1 MFRQKKLAVSVSIPR
16 AALEAIFDECDR
28 YNADETGGRL
38 LGTYRGKGAQYDV
51 RVSGVIGPGPNARR
65 SSTSFFQDGE
75 YQEQVFRAIEARHPD
90 IEHLGNWHTHH
101 VNGYPTLSGGDI
113 TTYRNIV
120 NHRNHNTDF
129 FYALLV
135 VQKNEGRGPR
145 YDVKHFF
152 FRRGDDVVYEVADRD
167 IEIIDAPLLLTGH
180 AEPDG
185 YGQRR
190 AAPEG
195 SGHRGPAAGQDPM
208 ANPERTKDKEFFA
221 DFYPGLKALFSEKIG
236 APYWKG
242 PLTLVDGST
251 IDIVAVE
258 GAGSDARDY
267 TILTSPDDKTCAD
280 TVATYKGRTFPAAR
294 HAVLNLERD
303 LNQALYRK
311 RK

>member
-1 MFRQKKLAVSVSIPR
+1 MFRQRKLAVSVAIPR

-38 LGTYRGKGAQYDV
+38 LGTYRGKGSHYDLK
-51 RVSGVIGPGPNARR
+51 VSGVIGPGPKARR
-65 SSTSFFQDGE
+65 SCTSFFQDGE

-90 IEHLGNWHTHH
+90 VEHLGNWHTHH

-135 VQKNEGRGPR
+135 VHKNAGSGPR

-152 FRRGDDVVYEVADRD
+152 FRRGDDAVYDVADRD
-167 IEIIDAPLLLTGH
+167 IEIVDAPLLSAAH
-180 AEPDG
+180 AEPEEG
-185 YGQRR
+185 VHAR

-195 SGHRGPAAGQDPM
+195 NGHRELTALRDGNG
-208 ANPERTKDKEFFA
+208 NPERAKDKEFFA
-221 DFYPGLKALFSEKIG
+221 DFYPSLKALFSEKIG

-258 GAGSDARDY
+258 GAGVEAREY
-267 TILTSPDDKTCAD
+267 TILTSRDRATCAD
-280 TVATYKGRTFPAAR
+280 TVAAYKGRTFPAAR

>member
-1 MFRQKKLAVSVSIPR
+1 MFRQKKVAVTVSIPS

-38 LGTYRGKGAQYDV
+38 LGTYRGKGSQYEV
-51 RVSGVIGPGPNARR
+51 KVTGVIGPGPNARR

-75 YQEQVFRAIEARHPD
+75 YQEQVFRAIEAQHPD
-90 IEHLGNWHTHH
+90 VEHLGNWHTHH

-113 TTYRNIV
+113 TTYRNVV

-135 VQKNEGRGPR
+135 VHKNGGGGPR

-152 FRRGDDVVYEVADRD
+152 FRRGDDAVYEIAERD
-167 IEIIDAPLLLTGH
+167 VRIIDAPLLLAAH
-180 AEPDG
+180 AAADG
-185 YGQRR
+185 NGPGRPASVR
-190 AAPEG
+190 EG
-195 SGHRGPAAGQDPM
+195 T
-208 ANPERTKDKEFFA
+208 ANPERAKDKEFFA
-221 DFYPGLKALFSEKIG
+221 DFYPSLKALFSEKIG

-242 PLTLVDGST
+242 PLTLVDGSR

-258 GAGSDARDY
+258 GAIDEGADY
-267 TILTSPDDKTCAD
+267 TIVTSPDNTICPEIIA
-280 TVATYKGRTFPAAR
+280 AYKARKFPAAR
-294 HAVLNLERD
+294 HAILQLERD
-303 LNQALYRK
+303 LNQALYRN